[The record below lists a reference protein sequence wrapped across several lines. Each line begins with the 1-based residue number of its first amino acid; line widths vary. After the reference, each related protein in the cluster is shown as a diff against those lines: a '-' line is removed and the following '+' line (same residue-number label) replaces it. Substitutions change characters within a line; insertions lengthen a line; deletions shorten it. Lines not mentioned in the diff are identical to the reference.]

1 MKKAIA
7 PLLTA
12 IIFLLP
18 GCGVFQ
24 FQPAPEPSSKACRIE
39 VLSADGTLLQ
49 TIEDS
54 ETARAILD
62 CSDWEAAAPPGE
74 AVKEL
79 ELAVYQEATLLA
91 GQDPAEER
99 EFVNIMRI
107 TMFQGTNCVEARIMG
122 GAVPG
127 AGILEE
133 FLTFY
138 YAMPEEISSVLREQA
153 FGFEV

>member
-7 PLLTA
+7 PLLAA
-12 IIFLLP
+12 IIFLMS

-24 FQPAPEPSSKACRIE
+24 VQSDPEPSSKACRIE

-49 TIEDS
+49 TIEGS
-54 ETARAILD
+54 ETAGAILD

-79 ELAVYQEATLLA
+79 ELAVYQEATLL

-127 AGILEE
+127 AGIPEE

-138 YAMPEEISSVLREQA
+138 YAMPKEISGALREQA

>member
-7 PLLTA
+7 PLLAA

-24 FQPAPEPSSKACRIE
+24 FQSAPEPSSKAC
-39 VLSADGTLLQ
+39 
-49 TIEDS
+49 
-54 ETARAILD
+54 
-62 CSDWEAAAPPGE
+62 
-74 AVKEL
+74 
-79 ELAVYQEATLLA
+79 
-91 GQDPAEER
+91 QDPAEER

-127 AGILEE
+127 AGIPEE